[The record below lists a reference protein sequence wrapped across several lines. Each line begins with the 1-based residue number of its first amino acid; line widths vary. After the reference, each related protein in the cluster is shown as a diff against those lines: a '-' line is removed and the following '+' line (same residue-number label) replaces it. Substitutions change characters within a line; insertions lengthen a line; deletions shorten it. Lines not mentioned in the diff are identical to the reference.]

1 MSTSDS
7 VSSNISS
14 GISSVGDSTRSAA
27 SSIGQSISDTAGSVA
42 SSTSAATSSVSSSIG
57 SSLSSTPT
65 SSSNNGSFSSLF
77 SSTSSTGTTEKSF
90 WNSSLLLGVIGLVLF
105 VFAVGNIYMYATT
118 GKALFWEE
126 LLSGLS
132 DITGGIKTFFDNLM
146 NSTEVGGK
154 GAVEVSGET
163 VKSAASIPDQ
173 IVKGSQDKNSSKTTK
188 DVEEVDSDNEDEP
201 QTQPSQNSL
210 QKKIDRPA
218 VTSTNQQ
225 QRPRESDY
233 SGPEPNETN
242 SKSSGGSSI
251 GFCYIGEY
259 NGNRS
264 CASVNDPTTCMS
276 GDIFD
281 SKEKCMNPSAYA

>member
-1 MSTSDS
+1 MSASGS

-14 GISSVGDSTRSAA
+14 GISS
-27 SSIGQSISDTAGSVA
+27 IGQSMSDTAGSVTA
-42 SSTSAATSSVSSSIG
+42 STSAATSSVGSSIG
-57 SSLSSTPT
+57 SSLSSTSTP
-65 SSSNNGSFSSLF
+65 SSNKGSFSSLF
-77 SSTSSTGTTEKSF
+77 SSTSSTGQDEGSF

-105 VFAVGNIYMYATT
+105 IFIVGNIYMYATT

-126 LLSGLS
+126 LFSGLS
-132 DITGGIKTFFDNLM
+132 KVTGGIKTFFDNLM
-146 NSTEVGGK
+146 NSSEVGGK
-154 GAVEVSGET
+154 GVVEVSGET
-163 VKSAASIPDQ
+163 VKSATSIPDQ

-188 DVEEVDSDNEDEP
+188 DVEEVDSDNENEP

-225 QRPRESDY
+225 QRPREIDY

-281 SKEKCMNPSAYA
+281 SKEKCMNPTAYA